1 MPRLALPL
9 LLATASVL
17 QLGMAQTISRIQN
30 RHVDNFNAQVMMPV
44 RTQLD
49 GWRVH
54 LIFDKPVASIEEIGE
69 AGVTK
74 LNDYEFVLTN
84 RSYNARQSQGL
95 MNFNVNGH
103 LTGSDEAPTVI
114 CSYLE
119 GVDND
124 NVCLRHTST
133 TPSSS
138 GASSVSTDTPAPPT
152 QSVSVTPTG
161 TLGVSTDT
169 SAPPTVAVPVTPTGT
184 PSGTLGVSTDTAAQP
199 TTAVPVTPTGTPSG
213 TLGVS
218 TDTPAPPTVAVPVT
232 PIGTSAGTFS
242 VSTDT
247 PAPPTIAVPVTPT
260 GTSAGTSNVS
270 TDTPAP
276 PTIAVPVTPTG
287 TLGVSTDTPA
297 PPTIAVPVTPTGT
310 LGVSTDTPAL
320 PTIAVPVTPSGTLGV
335 STDTPAPLTI
345 AVPVTPSG
353 TLGVS
358 TDTPAP
364 PTIAV
369 PVTPPGTLGVSTDTP
384 APPTIAVPVTPSGTL
399 GVSTDTPAPPT
410 IAVPVTPS
418 GTLGVSTD
426 TPAPPTVTVPVTPS
440 GTPAVTLGVSTDT
453 PAPPTVPLPVTPSG
467 TPTGT
472 SSVSTDTPVPPTVF
486 SPTTSSVKGVK
497 NYAEAIRLSQMFY
510 DAQRSGELPENNPI
524 PWRDD
529 SALNDCVVGGWY
541 DAGDHVKFGFP
552 MAGALTMLLW
562 GVDRFKDGYQ
572 AAGQLDKM
580 YDTVK
585 WGLDYLVH
593 AWDPFKQELVIQ
605 IGEGNLDHAYW
616 GRPEDMTMPRPCIK
630 IGFERPGSDVAGET
644 AAALAAGALVFK
656 DKGDIQYAAKLL
668 ETAQSIYRFATE
680 NRGRFSDFPDE
691 RLGYSS
697 SSDKDE
703 MCEAGVWLY
712 RATGDETYLV
722 NAKREHEG
730 IIPTEL
736 SWDDKMASCDLL
748 LYEVT
753 HSGNY
758 RHDVENFLSS
768 WQPGGD
774 KLYTPCG
781 FVWGN
786 STYWGSARHAAN
798 VAFAALLAAEDGIDP
813 EVNRKW
819 AAEQINYLLGD
830 NPHDGGCFSYEIGYG
845 DKYPLQPHH
854 RAASCPD
861 MPAPCTEDN
870 LHVDVPSPHILYGGL
885 VGGPIYNDGY
895 NDTREDYVH
904 NEVALDYNAG
914 FQSALAG
921 LMHLVATA
929 QFPDTENKCPC
940 TE

>member
-30 RHVDNFNAQVMMPV
+30 RHVDNFNAQVMMP
-44 RTQLD
+44 
-49 GWRVH
+49 
-54 LIFDKPVASIEEIGE
+54 IGE

-84 RSYNARQSQGL
+84 RSYNARQSQ
-95 MNFNVNGH
+95 
-103 LTGSDEAPTVI
+103 
-114 CSYLE
+114 
-119 GVDND
+119 
-124 NVCLRHTST
+124 
-133 TPSSS
+133 
-138 GASSVSTDTPAPPT
+138 
-152 QSVSVTPTG
+152 
-161 TLGVSTDT
+161 
-169 SAPPTVAVPVTPTGT
+169 
-184 PSGTLGVSTDTAAQP
+184 
-199 TTAVPVTPTGTPSG
+199 
-213 TLGVS
+213 
-218 TDTPAPPTVAVPVT
+218 
-232 PIGTSAGTFS
+232 
-242 VSTDT
+242 
-247 PAPPTIAVPVTPT
+247 
-260 GTSAGTSNVS
+260 
-270 TDTPAP
+270 
-276 PTIAVPVTPTG
+276 
-287 TLGVSTDTPA
+287 
-297 PPTIAVPVTPTGT
+297 
-310 LGVSTDTPAL
+310 
-320 PTIAVPVTPSGTLGV
+320 
-335 STDTPAPLTI
+335 
-345 AVPVTPSG
+345 
-353 TLGVS
+353 
-358 TDTPAP
+358 
-364 PTIAV
+364 
-369 PVTPPGTLGVSTDTP
+369 
-384 APPTIAVPVTPSGTL
+384 
-399 GVSTDTPAPPT
+399 
-410 IAVPVTPS
+410 
-418 GTLGVSTD
+418 
-426 TPAPPTVTVPVTPS
+426 
-440 GTPAVTLGVSTDT
+440 
-453 PAPPTVPLPVTPSG
+453 
-467 TPTGT
+467 
-472 SSVSTDTPVPPTVF
+472 
-486 SPTTSSVKGVK
+486 GVK

-656 DKGDIQYAAKLL
+656 DKGDRVVTRTRCVRQACGC
-668 ETAQSIYRFATE
+668 TE
-680 NRGRFSDFPDE
+680 RR
-691 RLGYSS
+691 
-697 SSDKDE
+697 
-703 MCEAGVWLY
+703 
-712 RATGDETYLV
+712 DETYLV

-748 LYEVT
+748 LYEAT

-854 RAASCPD
+854 RAA
-861 MPAPCTEDN
+861 
-870 LHVDVPSPHILYGGL
+870 
-885 VGGPIYNDGY
+885 
-895 NDTREDYVH
+895 
-904 NEVALDYNAG
+904 
-914 FQSALAG
+914 
-921 LMHLVATA
+921 
-929 QFPDTENKCPC
+929 
-940 TE
+940 